1 MTPKAPWSLVYAD
14 GSANVYRF
22 EATLTG
28 VRFAYEPVTPE
39 RSNTGTYS
47 GGNPVDE
54 RLVATDPRLARLWEY
69 AQALEGDTANHADE
83 RNKGDGAFTVTTGGN
98 RRRFLVVR
106 AATRALEGFLVK
118 EFRGVED

>member
-39 RSNTGTYS
+39 QSSTGFYS

-54 RLVATDPRLARLWEY
+54 RLVATDPRLATLWEY
-69 AQALEGDTANHADE
+69 AEALEADIATHADE
-83 RNKGDGAFTVTTGGN
+83 RNKGDGAFTVTSGGN

-106 AATRALEGFLVK
+106 SATRKLEAFLVK
-118 EFRGVED
+118 EFRGIDD